1 MSRTRQNHIKP
12 PGSSVSNRV
21 VRHVPCP
28 VLIVR

>member
-1 MSRTRQNHIKP
+1 MKP